1 MYFKARH
8 ATFLPLI
15 LFATS
20 VVFAA
25 GKPEVVIDPSG
36 LSPEILKSVNDG
48 ISAVVRLADDQ
59 DGGEAERIRSRGRDA
74 VISAL
79 ATQGYFAPKVTLE
92 VGEDVGGETW
102 DIYIDLGKVAKVAS
116 VENRFAG
123 SIIGA
128 QYAQRVASLKKN
140 WGLPV
145 EADFINARWSSSKSA
160 LLDGVMDRDFY
171 LARMTHSQAVVNP
184 ETSTV
189 NTVTEVDSGPAVTL
203 GNIEVIGLRRV
214 PESLVRRYIRYK
226 PGDPYTQEQ
235 LDDWQQALQ
244 STNFFRGAFVS
255 LKTPEGPDVYS
266 REQVELPV
274 SVRVTEGPASSVA
287 GSLGVD
293 DISGIRVEGLYT
305 QNVVWGLP
313 IIMETGAGV
322 DFKSQRAFLDF
333 TLPPNYDGSRDSF
346 GVMARHSDIQNEE
359 VTRFGLGWKRKREFK
374 LDPESRVDYE
384 SNWGVL
390 VAYDS
395 IKRENEARYS
405 LPTVVGT
412 WDFLRR
418 DINDRYD
425 PRDGNLIALG
435 LGAGMTLNKQQTFG
449 RISLRVQKWWPVGKR
464 DVFTLRAEAG
474 QVVGAKNTPIPDDFG
489 YRTGGARSIRGY
501 RYNEFGRD
509 TGNAVV
515 GTRSLGVVGA
525 QYMHYFDD
533 RFGMSVFLDAGD
545 AAPSFREMKIAV
557 GYGVGAIVKT
567 PAGPLSLDLAWG
579 QRDHKL
585 RLHFSLGVAF

>member
-1 MYFKARH
+1 MHFTARH
-8 ATFLPLI
+8 VIFLPL
-15 LFATS
+15 LLSATS
-20 VVFAA
+20 MAFSA

-36 LSPEILKSVNDG
+36 LSPEVLRSVNDG

-59 DGGEAERIRSRGRDA
+59 DGGEAERIRSRGREA

-79 ATQGYFAPKVTLE
+79 ATQGYFAPKVDLE
-92 VGEDVGGETW
+92 VGEDVAGETW
-102 DIYIDLGKVAKVAS
+102 DIYIEPGKVSRVAS
-116 VENRFAG
+116 VENRFLG
-123 SIIGA
+123 SITGA
-128 QYAQRVASLKKN
+128 QYVQRVEALKKN

-145 EADFINARWSSSKSA
+145 GEDFINARWSASKSA
-160 LLDGVMDRDFY
+160 LLEGVMDRDFY
-171 LARMTHSQAVVNP
+171 LARMIHSQAVVNP

-189 NTVTEVDSGPAVTL
+189 DTVTEVNSGPAVTL

-226 PGDPYTQEQ
+226 PGDPFVQDQ
-235 LDDWQQALQ
+235 LDEWQQALQ

-255 LKTPEGPDVYS
+255 LKTPEGSEVYDM
-266 REQVELPV
+266 EQVELPV

-293 DISGIRVEGLYT
+293 DISGIRVEGLYK

-313 IIMETGAGV
+313 VIMETGAGF

-346 GVMARHSDIQNEE
+346 GIMARHSDIQNED

-395 IKRENEARYS
+395 VKREDEARYS

-412 WDFLRR
+412 WDLLRW
-418 DINDRYD
+418 DLNDRYD

-449 RISLRVQKWWPVGKR
+449 RVGVRVQQWWPVGKR

-474 QVVGAKNTPIPDDFG
+474 QVLGSKNTPIPDDFG
-489 YRTGGARSIRGY
+489 YRTGGPRSIRGY
-501 RYNEFGRD
+501 KYNEFGRHV
-509 TGNAVV
+509 GNAVV
-515 GTRSLGVVGA
+515 GTRSLAVVGA

-533 RFGMSVFLDAGD
+533 RFGMSVFIDAGD
-545 AAPSFREMKIAV
+545 AAPSFRDMKIAV
-557 GYGVGAIVKT
+557 GYGVGALVKT

-579 QRDHKL
+579 QRDRKL

>member
-1 MYFKARH
+1 MHFTARH
-8 ATFLPLI
+8 VIFLPL
-15 LFATS
+15 LLSATS
-20 VVFAA
+20 MAFSA

-36 LSPEILKSVNDG
+36 LSPEVLRSVNDG

-59 DGGEAERIRSRGRDA
+59 DGGEAERIRSRGREA

-79 ATQGYFAPKVTLE
+79 ATQGYFAPKVDLE
-92 VGEDVGGETW
+92 VGEDVAGETW
-102 DIYIDLGKVAKVAS
+102 DIYIEPGKVSRVAS
-116 VENRFAG
+116 VENRFLG
-123 SIIGA
+123 SITGA
-128 QYAQRVASLKKN
+128 QYVQRVEALKKN

-145 EADFINARWSSSKSA
+145 GEDFINARWSASKSA
-160 LLDGVMDRDFY
+160 LLEGVMDRDFY
-171 LARMTHSQAVVNP
+171 LARMIHSQAVVNP

-189 NTVTEVDSGPAVTL
+189 DTVTEVNSGPAVTL

-226 PGDPYTQEQ
+226 PGDPFVQDQ
-235 LDDWQQALQ
+235 LDEWQQALQ

-255 LKTPEGPDVYS
+255 LKTPEGSEVYDM
-266 REQVELPV
+266 EQVELPV

-293 DISGIRVEGLYT
+293 DISGIRVEGLYK

-313 IIMETGAGV
+313 VIMETGAGF

-346 GVMARHSDIQNEE
+346 GIMARHSDIQNED

-395 IKRENEARYS
+395 VKREDEARYS

-412 WDFLRR
+412 WDLLRR
-418 DINDRYD
+418 DLNDRYD

-449 RISLRVQKWWPVGKR
+449 RVGLRVQQWWPVGKR
-464 DVFTLRAEAG
+464 DVFTVRAEAG
-474 QVVGAKNTPIPDDFG
+474 QVLGSKNTPIPDDFG
-489 YRTGGARSIRGY
+489 YRTGGPRSIRGY
-501 RYNEFGRD
+501 KYNELGRHV
-509 TGNAVV
+509 GNAVV
-515 GTRSLGVVGA
+515 GTRSLAVVGA

-533 RFGMSVFLDAGD
+533 RFGMSVFIDAGD
-545 AAPSFREMKIAV
+545 AAPSFRDMKIAV
-557 GYGVGAIVKT
+557 GYGVGALVKT

-579 QRDHKL
+579 QRDRKL

>member
-1 MYFKARH
+1 MAF
-8 ATFLPLI
+8 
-15 LFATS
+15 S
-20 VVFAA
+20 A

-36 LSPEILKSVNDG
+36 LSPEVLRSVNDG

-59 DGGEAERIRSRGRDA
+59 DGGEAERIRSRGREA

-79 ATQGYFAPKVTLE
+79 ATQGYFAPKVDLE
-92 VGEDVGGETW
+92 VGEDVAGETW
-102 DIYIDLGKVAKVAS
+102 DIYIEPGKVSRVAS
-116 VENRFAG
+116 VENRFLG
-123 SIIGA
+123 SITGA
-128 QYAQRVASLKKN
+128 QYVQRVEALKKN

-145 EADFINARWSSSKSA
+145 GEDFINARWSASKSA
-160 LLDGVMDRDFY
+160 LLEGVMDRDFY
-171 LARMTHSQAVVNP
+171 LARMIHSQAVVNP

-189 NTVTEVDSGPAVTL
+189 DTVTEVNSGPAVTL

-226 PGDPYTQEQ
+226 PGDPFVQDQ
-235 LDDWQQALQ
+235 LDEWQQALQ

-255 LKTPEGPDVYS
+255 LKTPEGSEVYDM
-266 REQVELPV
+266 EQVELPV

-293 DISGIRVEGLYT
+293 DISGIRVEGLYK

-313 IIMETGAGV
+313 VIMETGAGF

-346 GVMARHSDIQNEE
+346 GIMARHSDIQNED

-395 IKRENEARYS
+395 VKREDEARYS

-412 WDFLRR
+412 WDLLRR
-418 DINDRYD
+418 DLNDRYD

-449 RISLRVQKWWPVGKR
+449 RVGVRVQQWWPVGKR
-464 DVFTLRAEAG
+464 DVFTVRAEAG
-474 QVVGAKNTPIPDDFG
+474 QVLGSKNTPIPDDFG
-489 YRTGGARSIRGY
+489 YRTGGPRSIRGY
-501 RYNEFGRD
+501 KHNEFGRHV
-509 TGNAVV
+509 GNAVV
-515 GTRSLGVVGA
+515 GTRSLAVVGA

-533 RFGMSVFLDAGD
+533 RFGMSVFIDAGD
-545 AAPSFREMKIAV
+545 AAPSFRDMKIAV
-557 GYGVGAIVKT
+557 GYGVGALVKT

-579 QRDHKL
+579 QRDRKL

>member
-1 MYFKARH
+1 MHFKALH
-8 ATFLPLI
+8 VIFLPLI
-15 LFATS
+15 LSATS
-20 VVFAA
+20 MAFAA

-36 LSPEILKSVNDG
+36 LSPEVLKSVDDA

-74 VISAL
+74 VVSAL

-102 DIYIDLGKVAKVAS
+102 DIYIEPGKVSTVAS
-116 VENRFAG
+116 VENRFSG
-123 SIIGA
+123 SIAGA
-128 QYAQRVASLKKN
+128 QYAQRVDALKKN

-145 EADFINARWSSSKSA
+145 GSDFINARWSASKSV
-160 LLDGVMDRDFY
+160 LLDGVKDRDFY

-184 ETSTV
+184 ETSLV
-189 NTVTEVDSGPAVTL
+189 DTVTEVNSGPAVKL

-214 PESLVRRYIRYK
+214 PESLVRRYVRYK
-226 PGDPYTQEQ
+226 PGDPYSQDQ
-235 LDDWQQALQ
+235 LDEWQQALQ

-255 LKTPEGPDVYS
+255 LKTPEGSEIYDM
-266 REQVELPV
+266 EQVELPV
-274 SVRVTEGPASSVA
+274 SVRVTEGPASSVV

-293 DISGIRVEGLYT
+293 DMSGIRVEGLYK

-313 IIMETGAGV
+313 VIMETGAGV
-322 DFKSQRAFLDF
+322 DFDSQRAFLDF
-333 TLPPNYDGSRDSF
+333 TLPPNYDGSRDSV
-346 GVMARHSDIQNEE
+346 GVVARHSKIQHEE

-374 LDPESRVDYE
+374 LDPESRVNYE

-390 VAYDS
+390 LAYDS

-405 LPTVVGT
+405 LPNVVGT
-412 WDFLRR
+412 WDLLRS
-418 DINDRYD
+418 DLNDRYA
-425 PRDGNLIALG
+425 PRDGNLIVLG
-435 LGAGMTLNKQQTFG
+435 LGAGMTLNKRQTFG
-449 RISLRVQKWWPVGKR
+449 RVGLRVQQWWPVGKR

-474 QVVGAKNTPIPDDFG
+474 QVLGSKNTPIPDDFG
-489 YRTGGARSIRGY
+489 YRTGGPRSIRGY
-501 RYNEFGRD
+501 KYNEFGRD
-509 TGNAVV
+509 TGNAIV
-515 GTRSLGVVGA
+515 GTRSLAVVGA
-525 QYMHYFDD
+525 QYMHYFND
-533 RFGMSVFLDAGD
+533 RFGMSVFVDAGD

-557 GYGVGAIVKT
+557 GYGVGAIVNT

-579 QRDHKL
+579 QRDRKL